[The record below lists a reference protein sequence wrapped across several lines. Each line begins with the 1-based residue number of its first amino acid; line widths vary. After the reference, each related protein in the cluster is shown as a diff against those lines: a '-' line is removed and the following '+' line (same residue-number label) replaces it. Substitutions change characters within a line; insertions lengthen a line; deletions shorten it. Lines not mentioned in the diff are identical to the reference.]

1 MPATSDQCPKLMNGT
16 RELANLNVSLQNNVH
31 IAEAIQVCFKIGYIP
46 SCADFFSIL
55 PMKIDQKTGVL
66 LSSNIAMEND
76 PDPQIAH
83 LTGETSP
90 WLCPG
95 LPDFLAHVSDTQ
107 IIGQKITP

>member
-1 MPATSDQCPKLMNGT
+1 MNGT

-83 LTGETSP
+83 LTGEHRHGSVLVYQIFWPMFQTPKSLAKKSP
-90 WLCPG
+90 HD
-95 LPDFLAHVSDTQ
+95 LPMVR
-107 IIGQKITP
+107 